1 MQPEIADLI
10 DGELAKGWHERRSQD
25 LCRLLR
31 ARRDSAQERQDY
43 RAAVWVAG
51 LLYLIFT
58 ATDALLIP
66 DVLAYTSI
74 ARLGIWVVF
83 VFGLDAQLRRGQ
95 PLSRIDKQCAVG
107 VIAAYA
113 AWLCLTSFSVHHL
126 SASYYI
132 IYGIIFMMVSNLF
145 FNFGFSL
152 AAATSGVILA
162 GFFLALATLFPVGA
176 TYTVVVGT
184 LYVATYLLTLF
195 VNWKLNRERYRVFLN
210 AVRAEIQQRKVA
222 ERGADL
228 LRLSTT
234 DAMTGLPNRRA
245 IDEELRIT
253 WEAWQ
258 AGGASFGVILIDI
271 DYFKRYNDF
280 YGHQA
285 GDACLT
291 AVARAM
297 EAASGRHGGSIGR
310 FGGEEFIV
318 LVCSESRDATIAIAE
333 GIRRAVADL
342 DLEHAQR
349 PDRLRTV
356 TASVGAVFSADLP
369 GAKAERLVTEA
380 DRALYRAKASDRNC
394 VRAFDRHDPERL
406 DLRESV
412 ADIVRTA
419 LAQDRVSLVYQ
430 PILDARTGRVDA
442 VETLMRLTAPGGAPI
457 SPATFI
463 PVAERTGAIVELGRW
478 AIRTACREVLVP
490 GLAPRISVNV
500 STVQFRNPGFVLGI
514 AEVLGSLGL
523 QPARLAVE
531 VTEGLEIESRPEVL
545 QGIAE
550 LRQLG
555 VQVWL
560 DDFGTGFSGLSC
572 LQTVPFDVVKVDR
585 SFLHAAATERGA
597 GMLRDMIGL
606 VRNAGHRPLVEGVE
620 NVGHLDRLAGLP
632 VDLIQG
638 FHIGRPMPIELLR
651 THLRHNV
658 QQDLGPE
665 AERHPDTAARQARSS
680 SR

>member
-1 MQPEIADLI
+1 MQLEIADLI
-10 DGELAKGWHERRSQD
+10 DAELAKNWHERRSQV
-25 LCRLLR
+25 LCALFRE
-31 ARRDSAQERQDY
+31 RRDTTQVRQDY

-51 LLYLIFT
+51 LLYLIFA

-66 DVLAYTSI
+66 DVLAYTSL
-74 ARLGIWVVF
+74 ARFGIWVIF
-83 VFGLDAQLRRGQ
+83 VFGLDAQLCRGL
-95 PLSRIDKQCAVG
+95 PLSAIDRQCAAG
-107 VIAAYA
+107 VIGAYA
-113 AWLCLTSFSVHHL
+113 AWLCLTSFSAHHL

-145 FNFGFSL
+145 FNFGFGL
-152 AAATSGVILA
+152 AAATSGLILA

-184 LYVATYLLTLF
+184 LYLSTYLLTLF
-195 VNWKLNRERYRVFLN
+195 VNWKLNRERYWVFLT
-210 AVRAEIQQRKVA
+210 AVRAEIQQQRVA

-258 AGGASFGVILIDI
+258 AGGEPFGVILIDI

-297 EAASGRHGGSIGR
+297 EAASSRHGGAIGR

-318 LVCSESRDATIAIAE
+318 LVRSGSRSQIIGIAE
-333 GIRRAVADL
+333 EVRRAIEAL
-342 DLEHAQR
+342 GLEHAQR
-349 PDRLRTV
+349 PDRIRTV
-356 TASVGAVFSADLP
+356 TASVGAVFSSDLP
-369 GAKAERLVTEA
+369 GARAERLVTEA

-406 DLRESV
+406 DLHESV

-419 LAQDRVSLVYQ
+419 LAQERVFLVYQ
-430 PILDARTGRVDA
+430 PILDARTGRIEA
-442 VETLMRLTAPGGAPI
+442 AETLMRLMAPGGAPI

-478 AIRTACREVLVP
+478 AIRTACRDILVP
-490 GLAPRISVNV
+490 GLAPRVSVNV

-514 AEVLGSLGL
+514 AETLGSLGL
-523 QPARLAVE
+523 HPERLAVE
-531 VTEGLEIESRPEVL
+531 ITEGLEIESRPEVM
-545 QGIAE
+545 QGVAE

-560 DDFGTGFSGLSC
+560 DDFGTGYSGLAC
-572 LQTVPFDVVKVDR
+572 LRAVPFDVVKIDR

-597 GMLRDMIGL
+597 LMLRDMAGL
-606 VRNAGHRPLVEGVE
+606 VRNAGHRTLVEGVE
-620 NVGHLDRLAGLP
+620 TAQHAAQLAGLP
-632 VDLIQG
+632 IDLIQG
-638 FHIGRPMPIELLR
+638 FHLGRPMPVELLR
-651 THLRHNV
+651 AHL
-658 QQDLGPE
+658 GG
-665 AERHPDTAARQARSS
+665 DTGHQARAAVARQARSS

>member
-1 MQPEIADLI
+1 MQSEIADLI
-10 DGELAKGWHERRSQD
+10 EGELAKGWHERRSQA
-25 LCRLLR
+25 LCRLFR
-31 ARRDSAQERQDY
+31 ERRDSAQERQDY
-43 RAAVWVAG
+43 SAAVRVAG
-51 LLYLIFT
+51 LLYLIFA
-58 ATDALLIP
+58 ATDAVLIP

-74 ARLGIWVVF
+74 ARFGIWIVF
-83 VFGLDAQLRRGQ
+83 VFGLGTLLRRGY
-95 PLSRIDKQCAVG
+95 PLLQIDRQCAVG
-107 VIAAYA
+107 VVGAYA
-113 AWLCLTSFSVHHL
+113 AWLYLASFSAHHL

-145 FNFGFSL
+145 FNFGFGL
-152 AAATSGVILA
+152 AAATSGAILSA
-162 GFFLALATLFPVGA
+162 FFLSLVTLFPVSA
-176 TYTVVVGT
+176 TYTIVVGT

-210 AVRAEIQQRKVA
+210 AVRAEIQQQKVA

-245 IDEELRIT
+245 IDEELRVT

-258 AGGASFGVILIDI
+258 AGGAPFGVILIDI

-297 EAASGRHGGSIGR
+297 EAASTRHGGSIGR

-318 LVCSESRDATIAIAE
+318 LVRSGSREQTIGVAE
-333 GIRRAVADL
+333 EVRQAVEAL
-342 DLEHAQR
+342 GLEHAQR
-349 PDRLRTV
+349 PDRIRTV
-356 TASVGAVFSADLP
+356 TASVGAVFSSDLP

-406 DLRESV
+406 DLHESV
-412 ADIVRTA
+412 ADLVRTA
-419 LAQDRVSLVYQ
+419 LAQERVSLVYQ
-430 PILDARTGRVDA
+430 PILDARTGRIA
-442 VETLMRLTAPGGAPI
+442 AAETLMRLTAPGGAPI

-478 AIRTACREVLVP
+478 AIRTACRDVLVP
-490 GLAPRISVNV
+490 GLAPRVSVNV
-500 STVQFRNPGFVLGI
+500 SAVQFRNPGFVLSI
-514 AEVLGSLGL
+514 AEILGSLGL
-523 QPARLAVE
+523 QPDRLAVE
-531 VTEGLEIESRPEVL
+531 ITEGLEIESRPEVL
-545 QGIAE
+545 QGIDE

-560 DDFGTGFSGLSC
+560 DDFGTGFSGLAC
-572 LQTVPFDVVKVDR
+572 LRTIAFDVVKVDR

-597 GMLRDMIGL
+597 AMLRDMVEL
-606 VRNAGHRPLVEGVE
+606 VANAGHRTLVEGVE
-620 NVGHLDRLAGLP
+620 TPEQVAQLAALP
-632 VDLIQG
+632 VDLMQG
-638 FHIGRPMPIELLR
+638 FHLGRPVPVDLLR
-651 THLRHNV
+651 AQAGAGARAPA
-658 QQDLGPE
+658 G
-665 AERHPDTAARQARSS
+665 AAPRPARAP